1 MTTISLL
8 SLDEIKF
15 VKTISFSKTIGGVPH
30 FAKIIYTRKPS
41 PEYQMKQDDTS
52 SQRLYYEVKE
62 EAYPKDA
69 IDEFI
74 LQGIKSIYTDAIV
87 RSSILMFNTELDN
100 YKRILPQFCKNEFV
114 IQINP
119 HIDIYQ
125 AMKSG
130 KNKWPVYFISLELF
144 CYPNEKEVFQNS
156 LSILEYNIAKEIEF
170 NDFCQKLTNQV
181 EPILI

>member
-8 SLDEIKF
+8 SPNEIKF
-15 VKTISFSKTIGGVPH
+15 VKTISFSKSIGGIPH

-41 PEYQMKQDDTS
+41 SEYQMKQDDTS
-52 SQRLYYEVKE
+52 FKRLYYGIKE
-62 EAYPKDA
+62 EAYPKDT

-74 LQGIKSIYTDAIV
+74 LYAIKNIYTDAIV

-100 YKRILPQFCKNEFV
+100 YKRILPQFCKNRFV

-119 HIDIYQ
+119 HIDIDQ

-130 KNKWPVYFISLELF
+130 KNEWSGYFINLELF
-144 CYPNEKEVFQNS
+144 CYPSEKEVFQNS
-156 LSILEYNIAKEIEF
+156 LSILEYNIDKETEF
-170 NDFCQKLTNQV
+170 LDFFQKLEKQV
-181 EPILI
+181 EPIL